1 MFVKGITFN
10 INEEDLRALFSQY
23 GFVESVILSRNLPN
37 VQRDDYAFINFH
49 SEYEADS
56 AMKHLQGV
64 YFHGIP
70 LDLSY
75 ARKNDSETKR
85 IRSIIAASLS
95 TTNTI
100 PTTAT
105 ATSTI
110 NNNTSSSLINN
121 NNNITVKPPVIP
133 SPLYKTQLCRHF
145 MAKGFC
151 KIGNLCQYAHG
162 EKELR
167 EYGYNVVKM
176 PMIGPSLPPP
186 DADNS
191 NTNTDNTDKAVKEDS
206 SKIIEKSENEDNNA
220 FNVDNY
226 DRSTTNLKNFG
237 YIWDNKT
244 QSWKYDSV
252 NKNVNNNIDIA
263 DIAPVE
269 DVITV
274 GVDLPLPSGDTEIGN
289 FLPLPKPQKKKNKS
303 RKSK

>member
-37 VQRDDYAFINFH
+37 IQRDDYAFVNFH

-75 ARKNDSETKR
+75 ARKTDSESKK
-85 IRSIIAASLS
+85 IRLQISATLSSTSTPNISPSLQQQQQFNNS
-95 TTNTI
+95 TT
-100 PTTAT
+100 
-105 ATSTI
+105 
-110 NNNTSSSLINN
+110 
-121 NNNITVKPPVIP
+121 KPAIIP

-145 MAKGFC
+145 MAKGYC
-151 KIGNLCQYAHG
+151 KIGASCQYAHG

-176 PMIGPSLPPP
+176 PMIGPSLPP
-186 DADNS
+186 
-191 NTNTDNTDKAVKEDS
+191 
-206 SKIIEKSENEDNNA
+206 
-220 FNVDNY
+220 
-226 DRSTTNLKNFG
+226 STTSTTTSDIKSNNNPVEVVVDDDNDKEIRNEKEEDENFEVNNYSTNLQNYG

-244 QSWKYDSV
+244 QTWKFDSV
-252 NKNVNNNIDIA
+252 NNNGCSNV
-263 DIAPVE
+263 PPPE
-269 DVITV
+269 DATTI
-274 GVDLPLPSGDTEIGN
+274 GIDLPLPSVETEIGN
-289 FLPLPKPQKKKNKS
+289 FLPVPKPQKKK
-303 RKSK
+303 KSKKSK